1 MTTDVATQACQH
13 HWVLSDPRE
22 GVVVGTCKFCKST
35 REYPARLTEDDY
47 ADGLDDLT
55 DVEDRRFMAH
65 ILERV
70 RESL

>member
-1 MTTDVATQACQH
+1 MTTDVATKACQH

-35 REYPARLTEDDY
+35 REYPARLEDDY
-47 ADGLDDLT
+47 SDDLV
-55 DVEDRRFMAH
+55 DLSEAEDRRFMAH